1 MLNVYEQV
9 ERNKRRSAIVVF
21 SFVLFVF
28 SFIWLVGKVL
38 GSSSEIIII
47 ATAFSLASAFT
58 GYFWGDKMVLAISGA
73 KPASKEKYFDFFT
86 VTENLSIA
94 AQIPLPKLYVIES
107 PAMNAFAT
115 GRNPDHAVVCATT
128 GLLKR
133 LNRSELE
140 AVIAHEVSHIIDYD
154 MRLMTVVAVFVGM
167 ITLISDWF
175 LRWSFFS
182 SRDNDRRSVNP
193 IVVVIGLISLILAP
207 IIAKIIQL
215 AISRRRE
222 YLADASAV
230 KLTRQPQALI
240 SALRKLASDPIPLS
254 QARPAT
260 AHLYITNPLKKKG
273 GKFRKLA
280 SLFSTHPPIEERI
293 AALEKML

>member
-1 MLNVYEQV
+1 
-9 ERNKRRSAIVVF
+9 
-21 SFVLFVF
+21 
-28 SFIWLVGKVL
+28 
-38 GSSSEIIII
+38 
-47 ATAFSLASAFT
+47 
-58 GYFWGDKMVLAISGA
+58 
-73 KPASKEKYFDFFT
+73 
-86 VTENLSIA
+86 
-94 AQIPLPKLYVIES
+94 
-107 PAMNAFAT
+107 
-115 GRNPDHAVVCATT
+115 
-128 GLLKR
+128 LKR